1 MNATFGTIIPAVLI
15 FSLGQLLFE
24 TPAFGADLILYN
36 GKVLTADARF
46 SIAEAMAIR
55 DGKILAVGRTTE
67 ILRHAR
73 AQTRRVDLR
82 GKTVIPGL
90 VDTHTHLFEY
100 ALENWHDELE
110 RVEPRMRQF
119 RQIRIEADSVE
130 NALAKIDE
138 RAKQAQPGHL
148 LHLWI
153 QPDSVARDIWAQ
165 VKITELDRLT
175 PANPLILRMVGI
187 QRYLNGQALEA
198 LRKHYGRLPDF
209 PPLERDAAGQP
220 TGRAGLLHVRR
231 AIPDLLATPKTL
243 APVFKKEGE
252 LWASHGITTWSSSL
266 SALNTLNA
274 YTQLDRKGEMP
285 IRFAFS
291 HAMGTT
297 AFPDAAGFYERLGDV
312 AGHGTP
318 HLWNIGVST
327 DNIDSAY
334 PFLCAT
340 VGARPEVKARARCF
354 AAPGQF
360 ARKVLHAAVKA
371 GLRLSGVHAEGD
383 GAVDHF
389 MDLVEEASQEAAM
402 DADEIRAKRHAIDHC
417 ALNPRPDQIERA
429 KRLGIIWSCGP
440 RFFVEFGARM
450 AKDYG
455 EQYVHEWSVPVKS
468 ILDAGGKVV
477 METDSSATPRRG
489 AFWYIEKLV
498 TRKDEKG
505 NVWGKDQAVDRKTAL
520 LMFTRWAAEYV
531 LREDV
536 LGSLE
541 PGKWADFVVIDR
553 DFLDVPDEEINQIKV
568 LLTVVGGKLVYTE
581 PAFAHAEGLPQVG
594 YRAE

>member
-1 MNATFGTIIPAVLI
+1 MTFRAIRVVLVLG
-15 FSLGQLLFE
+15 LGQILLE

-46 SIAEAMAIR
+46 SVAEAIAIR
-55 DGKILAVGRTTE
+55 EGKILAVGANAE
-67 ILRHAR
+67 VLQHAA
-73 AQTRRVDLR
+73 AQTRRLDLR

-100 ALENWHDELE
+100 ALDNWHDELE
-110 RVEPRMRQF
+110 QVEPRMRQF
-119 RQIRIEADSVE
+119 RQIRIEAGSVE
-130 NALAKIDE
+130 DALAKIGE
-138 RAKQAQPGHL
+138 RAKQAQPGHW

-198 LRKHYGRLPDF
+198 LRKHYGQLPEF
-209 PPLERDAAGQP
+209 PRMERNADGQP

-231 AIPDLLATPKTL
+231 AIPDILATPKTL
-243 APVFKKEGE
+243 APVFKKEME
-252 LWASHGITTWSSSL
+252 LWASLGITTWSSSM
-266 SALNTLNA
+266 SALYPLNA
-274 YTQLDRKGEMP
+274 YVQLDRKGEMP
-285 IRFAFS
+285 MRFAYS
-291 HAMGTT
+291 HAMGTN
-297 AFPDAAGFYERLGDV
+297 AFPDAAGFYERLGDI

-340 VGARPEVKARARCF
+340 VGGRPEVKARARCF

-389 MDLVEEASQEAAM
+389 MDLVEEASREAGM
-402 DADEIRAKRHAIDHC
+402 DADEIRARRHAIDHC

-440 RFFVEFGARM
+440 RFFVELGARM
-450 AKDYG
+450 ANDYG
-455 EQYVHEWSVPVKS
+455 EQHVHEWSVPVKS

-498 TRKDEKG
+498 TRKDETG
-505 NVWGKDQAVDRKTAL
+505 NVWGKEQAVDRKTAL

-553 DFLDVPDEEINQIKV
+553 DFLGVPNEEINQIKV

-581 PAFAHAEGLPQVG
+581 PAFAHVEGLPQIG
-594 YRAE
+594 YRAK

>member
-1 MNATFGTIIPAVLI
+1 MFRAIRVVLVLGFGQI
-15 FSLGQLLFE
+15 FFE
-24 TPAFGADLILYN
+24 TPAFAADLILYN

-46 SIAEAMAIR
+46 SVAEAIAIR
-55 DGKILAVGRTTE
+55 EGKILAVGPTVE
-67 ILRHAR
+67 ILRHAG
-73 AQTRRVDLR
+73 AQTRRLDLR

-100 ALENWHDELE
+100 ALENWRDELE
-110 RVEPRMRQF
+110 AVEPRMRQF
-119 RQIRIEADSVE
+119 RQIRIEADSVQD
-130 NALAKIDE
+130 ALTKIGE
-138 RAKQAQPGHL
+138 RAKQAQPGHW

-153 QPDSVARDIWAQ
+153 QPDSVAQDFRAQ
-165 VKITELDRLT
+165 VKVSELDQLT
-175 PANPLILRMVGI
+175 PANPLVLRMVGI
-187 QRYLNGQALEA
+187 QRYVNGQFLEA
-198 LRKHYGRLPDF
+198 LQKHYGRLPEF
-209 PPLERDAAGQP
+209 PPLERDAAGKP
-220 TGRAGLLHVRR
+220 TGRTGLLLVRKT
-231 AIPDLLATPKTL
+231 APDLLATPKTL
-243 APVFKKEGE
+243 APVFKKEME
-252 LWASHGITTWSSSL
+252 HWASYGITTWSSSI
-266 SALNTLNA
+266 SALNLLNT
-274 YTQLDRKGEMP
+274 YVQLDRKGEMP
-285 IRFAFS
+285 MRFAFS
-291 HAMGTT
+291 HAMGTN

-312 AGHGTP
+312 AGHGTS

-334 PFLCAT
+334 PGLCT
-340 VGARPEVKARARCF
+340 TIEARPEIKTRARCF
-354 AAPGQF
+354 GAPGQF

-389 MDLVEEASQEAAM
+389 MDLVEEASREARM
-402 DADEIRAKRHAIDHC
+402 DLDEIRAKRHAIDHC
-417 ALNPRPDQIERA
+417 ALNPRPDQIGRA

-455 EQYVHEWSVPVKS
+455 EHYVHEWSVPVKS

-477 METDSSATPRRG
+477 METDDSAMSRRG

-505 NVWGKDQAVDRKTAL
+505 NVWGKEQAVDRKTAL

-541 PGKWADFVVIDR
+541 LGKWADFVVIDR
-553 DFLDVPDEEINQIKV
+553 DFLGVPDEEINQIKV

-581 PAFAHAEGLPQVG
+581 PVFAHAEGLPQIG
-594 YRAE
+594 YRPK